1 VATPSSSPHPASTPA
16 ALPSSV
22 SLSPHASG
30 TREAIGATPTGDLVR
45 QTVEESKEL
54 VRVELML
61 MQDELKEDLRRMKLV
76 AILGAVA
83 ITVALLTL
91 STLILALVL
100 ALGDNAGVALG
111 IACALAAIVVV
122 LAALAVKTFPGLP
135 LEKTRARLEQDM
147 RHIKEHAT

>member
-1 VATPSSSPHPASTPA
+1 MPSS
-16 ALPSSV
+16 LPSSV

-61 MQDELKEDLRRMKLV
+61 MQDELRDDLRRMKAV
-76 AILGAVA
+76 AILCGAALVL
-83 ITVALLTL
+83 ALLTL

-122 LAALAVKTFPGLP
+122 LGALAVKTFPGMP

-147 RHIKEHAT
+147 RQIKEHAT

>member
-1 VATPSSSPHPASTPA
+1 
-16 ALPSSV
+16 
-22 SLSPHASG
+22 
-30 TREAIGATPTGDLVR
+30 VR

-61 MQDELKEDLRRMKLV
+61 MQDELKDDLRRMKAV
-76 AILGAVA
+76 AILCAAAVV
-83 ITVALLTL
+83 VALITL

-111 IACALAAIVVV
+111 VACALAAIVVV
-122 LAALAVKTFPGLP
+122 LGALALKTFPGMP